1 MCLNPMNTTT
11 NTKNN
16 RMKKTAFLYFLFVVQ
31 LVLGQTP
38 TASENYVY
46 TKQYLSADG
55 SKKAETIQ
63 YFDGLGRP
71 KQMISVKATP
81 QGKDLVVPFEYDLLG
96 RQSREILPVPM
107 STTNLGI
114 QSVSEATA
122 NSYYGV
128 ANAYTEK
135 KMEASPLARIQE
147 VANPGTAW
155 AMNTGHTRK
164 FVQDVNKEDQVKKYS
179 VTNGWNQ
186 KTTLLPIPTVSF
198 YGDSQLGKS
207 AVEDEDGNKTI
218 EFTNSLG
225 QTILVRKVLS
235 ANVFADT
242 YYVYNDYGHLLYV
255 ISPEADKTISNNGNT
270 VTQNILDNL
279 CYQYRYDSKNRLVEK
294 QLPGK
299 GKEYM
304 VYDLQGRLVAYQD
317 ANQRDDGKWLFTRY
331 DKFGRTVY
339 TGTFLNSGDRLQQQV
354 NAEAKGLNNEARTT
368 ASFTQNGK
376 EFFYTNTAYP
386 SGTITVLSVNYY
398 DTYPGTRFSNTLIQ
412 PNSILGQATLSVNTA
427 FDVNGVKSIRS
438 IKSLPTA
445 SMVKNLEDD
454 AWISTHI
461 WYDTQTRAI
470 GSHTINH
477 LGGYTKT
484 ETELDFSGIPLQT
497 KTLHKRLITDTE
509 KIILETFTYDS
520 QNRLKM
526 HKHKIDNNPEEILSQ
541 NEYNELSQLISK
553 KVGGTNAAAPL
564 QTIDYAYNIRGWMT
578 QINDPTNLGS
588 DLFGYKI
595 KFNEVEGLQTPDTS
609 DTDLKVLPK
618 YNGNI
623 AEVDWK
629 SAAQS
634 NETLKRYGYVYD
646 GMNRLL
652 AGFYQ
657 NSDNPSLREYYEKAT
672 YDLNGNIK
680 TMKRT
685 AQRMGST
692 ALLIDNLTY
701 QYENAGASNRLQ
713 KITDA
718 VTIAQ
723 GYPYKATPVNIGYD
737 SNGNITAY
745 QDKGISGIQYNILNL
760 PKQITQNSVVTSYTY
775 RADGVKVKKLFGT
788 VETQYL
794 DGFQYKYTEPW
805 EDPNGT
811 MANSEMKLRIIPTAE
826 GYYDALRNMY
836 FYNYTDHLGNVRLS
850 YGDAD
855 GNGVVTGD
863 IQVTNCRDTPE
874 GPVCNNYIITGEV
887 EGVNNFYPF
896 GMLHNNTAANFDNAY
911 QYKYNGKEL
920 QETGMYD
927 YGARFY
933 MPDIGRWGVVDP
945 LAESYRRH
953 SPYNYTVNN
962 PVRFIDPDG
971 RGVMDSFYDYH
982 GYSDLYRPL
991 YSVDGSGQMHLNAS
1005 YADESGNGGGNVD
1018 SIVYGGGAGG
1028 GGPKPTLW
1036 QSVKNFFSSLFGRA
1050 KKGKLSSDSGY
1061 YESVPMNYGQTRLF
1075 GLIKNANVNANGQ
1088 SPLEVYRESQSNTF
1102 YNPGES
1108 SLDRSF
1114 RLISSSHIE
1123 IMQDFGGGGYN
1134 MFGGYGRVGKVAN
1147 SVDEISN
1154 VVVEITDEMYAGGQ
1168 YYMYS
1173 TNNLSN
1179 GTYTKSISTLI
1190 SSDNTSSLS
1199 MLIKTM
1205 NNEAKSFGAHT
1216 LIIEGTSII
1225 NPKMFNPGLAQRL
1238 GFTYMQTSES
1248 SIRLIQSV
1256 K

>member
-1 MCLNPMNTTT
+1 
-11 NTKNN
+11 
-16 RMKKTAFLYFLFVVQ
+16 MKKTAFLYFLFVVQ

-114 QSVSEATA
+114 QSVSETTA

-164 FVQDVNKEDQVKKYS
+164 FVQDVNKGDQVKKYS

-255 ISPEADKTISNNGNT
+255 ISPEADKTISNNGNAI
-270 VTQNILDNL
+270 TQNILDNL

-317 ANQRDDGKWLFTRY
+317 ANQRVDGKWLFTRY

-339 TGTFLNSGDRLQQQV
+339 TGTFLNSGDRLQQQ
-354 NAEAKGLNNEARTT
+354 ASADAKGLNNEARTT

-454 AWISTHI
+454 AWTSTHI

-497 KTLHKRLITDTE
+497 KTLHKKLVTDTE

-811 MANSEMKLRIIPTAE
+811 MTSAEMKLRIIPTAE
-826 GYYDALRNMY
+826 GYYDALRKMY
-836 FYNYTDHLGNVRLS
+836 FYSYQDHLGNVRLN
-850 YGDAD
+850 YADAD

-863 IQVTNCRDTPE
+863 ITVSNCTPDGQICE
-874 GPVCNNYIITGEV
+874 VYIITGET
-887 EGVNNFYPF
+887 EGVANYYPF

-927 YGARFY
+927 YGWRQY
-933 MPDIGRWGVVDP
+933 MPDIGRWNGMDQ
-945 LAESYRRH
+945 LAESYQST
-953 SPYNYTVNN
+953 SPYGYVMNN
-962 PVRFIDPDG
+962 PVMLKDPDG
-971 RGVMDSFYDYH
+971 RYITFFDRGTEYRYTSTGVQQQVNGQWANIDSSVEF
-982 GYSDLYRPL
+982 SDFAV
-991 YSVDGSGQMHLNAS
+991 SVLTSLFQL
-1005 YADESGNGGGNVD
+1005 GNGGSV
-1018 SIVYGGGAGG
+1018 GGA
-1028 GGPKPTLW
+1028 L
-1036 QSVKNFFSSLFGRA
+1036 V
-1050 KKGKLSSDSGY
+1050 GY
-1061 YESVPMNYGQTRLF
+1061 FDN
-1075 GLIKNANVNANGQ
+1075 IKNNIKIEQTSDGNYYKDGVAYINTT
-1088 SPLEVYRESQSNTF
+1088 NTF
-1102 YNPGES
+1102 QTYTVNGLENTPLFIALGHEMAHGMDPQKNPDFLGPWIDTRTPQEKKDGKKCETCVS
-1108 SLDRSF
+1108 NSEKYA
-1114 RLISSSHIE
+1114 SHIE
-1123 IMQDFGGGGYN
+1123 NKIRAEWGISLRASYRITKDNGMDILTMLVDKAGNSTYYSRREERLPGITGTEKYGAFESIKFNNDFKLTNRYKYYEN
-1134 MFGGYGRVGKVAN
+1134 RKQPNFLRLFLLWNYKY
-1147 SVDEISN
+1147 SV
-1154 VVVEITDEMYAGGQ
+1154 
-1168 YYMYS
+1168 
-1173 TNNLSN
+1173 
-1179 GTYTKSISTLI
+1179 
-1190 SSDNTSSLS
+1190 
-1199 MLIKTM
+1199 
-1205 NNEAKSFGAHT
+1205 
-1216 LIIEGTSII
+1216 
-1225 NPKMFNPGLAQRL
+1225 PK
-1238 GFTYMQTSES
+1238 
-1248 SIRLIQSV
+1248 
-1256 K
+1256 

>member
-1 MCLNPMNTTT
+1 
-11 NTKNN
+11 
-16 RMKKTAFLYFLFVVQ
+16 MKKTAFLYFLFVVQ

-55 SKKAETIQ
+55 SKKSETIQ

-71 KQMISVKATP
+71 KQMISVKSTP

-107 STTNLGI
+107 TTSNMGI
-114 QSVSEATA
+114 QTVSEATA

-155 AMNTGHTRK
+155 AMSTGHTRK
-164 FVQDVNKEDQVKKYS
+164 LVQDVNQGDQVKKYS

-186 KTTLLPIPTVSF
+186 KTTLLPLPTVSF
-198 YGDSQLGKS
+198 YGDFQLGKS
-207 AVEDEDGNKTI
+207 TVEDEDGNKTI

-225 QTILVRKVLS
+225 RTVLVRKVLS
-235 ANVFADT
+235 AGSYADT

-255 ISPEADKTISNNGNT
+255 ISPEADKAISNNGNT

-317 ANQRDDGKWLFTRY
+317 ANQRGEGKWLFTRY

-339 TGTFLNSGDRLQQQV
+339 TGTFLNSGDRLQQQS
-354 NAEAKGLNNEARTT
+354 NADAKGLNNEARTT
-368 ASFTQNGK
+368 VSFTQNGK

-412 PNSILGQATLSVNTA
+412 PNSILGQATLSVNAA

-454 AWISTHI
+454 AWTSTHI

-497 KTLHKRLITDTE
+497 KTLHKRLVTDTE

-541 NEYNELSQLISK
+541 NEYDELSQLISK

-564 QTIDYAYNIRGWMT
+564 QTIDFAYNIRGWMT
-578 QINDPTNLGS
+578 QINDPTNLGT

-629 SAAQS
+629 SASQS
-634 NETLKRYGYVYD
+634 NERLKRYGYVYD

-657 NSDNPSLREYYEKAT
+657 SSDNPSLREYYEKAT

-685 AQRMGST
+685 AQRMGAT

-713 KITDA
+713 KITEA
-718 VTIAQ
+718 VTISQ

-737 SNGNITAY
+737 GNGNITAY

-760 PKQITQNSVVTSYTY
+760 PKQITQNSVVTNYTY

-811 MANSEMKLRIIPTAE
+811 MTAAEMKLRIIPTAE
-826 GYYDALRNMY
+826 GYYDALRKMY
-836 FYNYTDHLGNVRLS
+836 FYSYKDHLGNVRLN
-850 YGDAD
+850 YADAD

-863 IQVTNCRDTPE
+863 IAVTNCRDTPD
-874 GPVCNNYIITGEV
+874 GQVCDNYIITGET
-887 EGVNNFYPF
+887 EGVANYYPF

-927 YGARFY
+927 YGWRQY
-933 MPDIGRWGVVDP
+933 MPDIGRWNGMDQ
-945 LAESYRRH
+945 LAESYQST
-953 SPYNYTVNN
+953 SPYGYVMNN
-962 PVRFIDPDG
+962 PVMLKDPDG
-971 RGVMDSFYDYH
+971 RYITFFDRGTEYRYTSTGVQQQVNGQWTNIDSSVEF
-982 GYSDLYRPL
+982 SDFAVSILTSL
-991 YSVDGSGQMHLNAS
+991 FQL
-1005 YADESGNGGGNVD
+1005 GNGGSVGGALVGYFDNIKNNIKIEQTSDGNYYKDGVAYINTTNTFQAYTVNGLENIPLFIALGHELAHGMDPQKNPNFFGPWIDTRTSQEIKDGKKCETCISNSEKYASHVENKIRAEWNLSLRASYRIINNTEMDRATMLVDKSGNSTYYNRRGERLPGVTGFDKSDAYD
-1018 SIVYGGGAGG
+1018 SIKFNTNNQLLNRY
-1028 GGPKPTLW
+1028 
-1036 QSVKNFFSSLFGRA
+1036 N
-1050 KKGKLSSDSGY
+1050 Y
-1061 YESVPMNYGQTRLF
+1061 YENRKQPNFLRLFLLWNYKYSVP
-1075 GLIKNANVNANGQ
+1075 K
-1088 SPLEVYRESQSNTF
+1088 
-1102 YNPGES
+1102 
-1108 SLDRSF
+1108 
-1114 RLISSSHIE
+1114 
-1123 IMQDFGGGGYN
+1123 
-1134 MFGGYGRVGKVAN
+1134 
-1147 SVDEISN
+1147 
-1154 VVVEITDEMYAGGQ
+1154 
-1168 YYMYS
+1168 
-1173 TNNLSN
+1173 
-1179 GTYTKSISTLI
+1179 
-1190 SSDNTSSLS
+1190 
-1199 MLIKTM
+1199 
-1205 NNEAKSFGAHT
+1205 
-1216 LIIEGTSII
+1216 
-1225 NPKMFNPGLAQRL
+1225 
-1238 GFTYMQTSES
+1238 
-1248 SIRLIQSV
+1248 
-1256 K
+1256 

>member
-1 MCLNPMNTTT
+1 MEMCLHPMNTTT

-38 TASENYVY
+38 TASENYIY

-107 STTNLGI
+107 TTTNLGI
-114 QSVSEATA
+114 QTVSEATA

-155 AMNTGHTRK
+155 AMSTGHTRK
-164 FVQDVNKEDQVKKYS
+164 LVQDVNQGDQVKKYS

-207 AVEDEDGNKTI
+207 TVEDEDGNKTI
-218 EFTNSLG
+218 EFTDSLG
-225 QTILVRKVLS
+225 RTVLVRKVLS

-255 ISPEADKTISNNGNT
+255 ISPEADKTISKNGNT

-304 VYDLQGRLVAYQD
+304 IYDLQGRLVAYQD
-317 ANQRDDGKWLFTRY
+317 ANQRGEGKWLFTRY

-339 TGTFLNSGDRLQQQV
+339 TGTFLNSGDRLQQQA
-354 NAEAKGLNNEARTT
+354 NADAKGLNNEARTT
-368 ASFTQNGK
+368 VSFTQNGK

-412 PNSILGQATLSVNTA
+412 PTSILGQPTLAGNTA
-427 FDVNGVKSIRS
+427 FDANGVKSIRS

-454 AWISTHI
+454 AWTSTHI

-484 ETELDFSGIPLQT
+484 ETELDFSGIPLQS
-497 KTLHKRLITDTE
+497 KTLHKRLVTDTE

-526 HKHKIDNNPEEILSQ
+526 HKHKIDSNPEEILAQ
-541 NEYNELSQLISK
+541 HEYDELSQLITK

-578 QINDPTNLGS
+578 QINDPTNLGT

-701 QYENAGASNRLQ
+701 QYENAGVSNRLQ

-718 VTIAQ
+718 VTISQ

-811 MANSEMKLRIIPTAE
+811 MTTAEMKLRIIPTAE
-826 GYYDALRNMY
+826 GYYDALRKMY
-836 FYNYTDHLGNVRLS
+836 FYSYKDHLGNVRLN
-850 YGDAD
+850 YADAD

-863 IQVTNCRDTPE
+863 IAVTNCQNTPD
-874 GPVCNNYIITGEV
+874 GQICDNYIITGET
-887 EGVNNFYPF
+887 EGVANYYPF

-927 YGARFY
+927 YVARFY
-933 MPDIGRWGVVDP
+933 MPDIGRWGVMDP
-945 LAESYRRH
+945 LAEVTSH
-953 SPYNYTVNN
+953 LSPYHYGNNN
-962 PVRFIDPDG
+962 PLMYNDPTGMLSQSFIDQLQNSP
-971 RGVMDSFYDYH
+971 
-982 GYSDLYRPL
+982 
-991 YSVDGSGQMHLNAS
+991 SGTTW
-1005 YADESGNGGGNVD
+1005 Y
-1018 SIVYGGGAGG
+1018 
-1028 GGPKPTLW
+1028 
-1036 QSVKNFFSSLFGRA
+1036 
-1050 KKGKLSSDSGY
+1050 
-1061 YESVPMNYGQTRLF
+1061 
-1075 GLIKNANVNANGQ
+1075 
-1088 SPLEVYRESQSNTF
+1088 NTGIGF
-1102 YNPGES
+1102 
-1108 SLDRSF
+1108 
-1114 RLISSSHIE
+1114 
-1123 IMQDFGGGGYN
+1123 
-1134 MFGGYGRVGKVAN
+1134 
-1147 SVDEISN
+1147 
-1154 VVVEITDEMYAGGQ
+1154 
-1168 YYMYS
+1168 
-1173 TNNLSN
+1173 TNNLGASMDYDGNKIRWGEGYTKILMQDDGIAFETRIPEVVMNARGNKYNWNMSLNHEYNSYLLMSKITGTQGEWNYDMNSSNMGQYILNSKASREVAEFEKFLFLEVPISLAGGELFAAGWRAANFGKMGLNLYSKVISSNTNRVFWSGGGDALSAAMEYATTTGGTTLEMTGVGRTLSSIGKGTESILGRDLSWKVMKPLWQVTSKAYATGAKGTANVFINTARYNNGSIWRTLEAPILESN
-1179 GTYTKSISTLI
+1179 GI
-1190 SSDNTSSLS
+1190 
-1199 MLIKTM
+1199 
-1205 NNEAKSFGAHT
+1205 
-1216 LIIEGTSII
+1216 
-1225 NPKMFNPGLAQRL
+1225 
-1238 GFTYMQTSES
+1238 GFRYHY
-1248 SIRLIQSV
+1248 V
-1256 K
+1256 FP